1 MAKQPSDD
9 IMTEPLMDKTLDNTT
24 LATIELLEARLL
36 RLEHI
41 IYGPAGNPDAIPESS
56 ATSTMH
62 DLERRFQ
69 GLVSRSRV
77 YQDLLK
83 IYNEHP
89 SLFVSESQHAQS
101 DSKTKQP
108 PTQLDPAAVRAIVL
122 ASASQYHG
130 TASALAAVTQ
140 DVPVPDPALSAS
152 LVATA
157 PRARAI
163 EAMQRAQTAEVA
175 ELRAR
180 SERVVRAWYEGRVL
194 KYSKFVADAEGRV
207 QDVEKTVLRAEAI
220 RAEGEKV

>member
-1 MAKQPSDD
+1 M
-9 IMTEPLMDKTLDNTT
+9 
-24 LATIELLEARLL
+24 
-36 RLEHI
+36 
-41 IYGPAGNPDAIPESS
+41 
-56 ATSTMH
+56 TSTIH
-62 DLERRFQ
+62 NRLTAPSFTLID
-69 GLVSRSRV
+69 
-77 YQDLLK
+77 
-83 IYNEHP
+83 NEHP
-89 SLFVSESQHAQS
+89 SLFVSESQHAQA